1 MNRFLLLRRAAVASL
16 TAAFVFAQAPVAAD
30 ALAGSWQGTLV
41 AGPQRL
47 EVALH
52 VTRDGER
59 LAATFDSL
67 SQGATD
73 IAASSVQ
80 FDDGTLTVVLPIG
93 ARFVAKLEPAAGET
107 PKQLVGTWEQGPAK
121 LPLRLRSV
129 VKVEGPPRPQTPQPP
144 FPYAI
149 EEVRFGHDPARGLAA
164 SFQTGA
170 PAEPT
175 PTHVT
180 LAGTLTVPAGAGP
193 HPAVV
198 LISGSGPQDRDESLM
213 GHQPFW
219 ILADHLSRHGIA
231 VLRYDDRGVAASTGD
246 FEQATTA
253 DFAVDAAAALRF
265 LATRDEIDPKR
276 LGLVGHSEGGIVA
289 PLVATGDDGAR
300 VAFVALLAP
309 PAVNLKD
316 VILHQ
321 SRLIAGAGGASAA
334 AVETTLALNDRV
346 LAAIG
351 EHADPAER
359 ARAVRAVVEA
369 HFAERGEDKTAAEE
383 LEAALRGAQSA
394 DTPWMHWLLRYE
406 PTDALKQLRCPVLA
420 VFGGKD
426 LQVDPAQNR
435 PPLTEA
441 LEASGNAAVEVVT
454 LEGLNHLLQRAA
466 TGAPSE
472 YGTIEQT
479 IAPEALERITAW
491 LRATTGLD

>member
-1 MNRFLLLRRAAVASL
+1 MNRPVLLRSAAAGLL
-16 TAAFVFAQAPVAAD
+16 TAAFAFAQAPVDSD
-30 ALAGSWQGTLV
+30 ALSGSWQGTLV

-52 VTRDGER
+52 LTRDGER
-59 LAATFDSL
+59 YRATFDSL
-67 SQGATD
+67 SQGATG
-73 IAASSVQ
+73 IGATSVQ
-80 FDDGTLTVVLPIG
+80 FDGTALTVVLPIG
-93 ARFVAKLEPAAGET
+93 ARFLATLEPANGET

-129 VKVEGPPRPQTPQPP
+129 EKVEGPKRPQTPQPP
-144 FPYAI
+144 FPYTI

-164 SFQTGA
+164 SFHAGA

-175 PTHVT
+175 PTQVT
-180 LAGTLTVPAGAGP
+180 LAGTLTVPAGEGP

-198 LISGSGPQDRDESLM
+198 LISGSGPQDRDETLM

-231 VLRYDDRGVAASTGD
+231 VLRYDDRGVGASTGD

-265 LATRDEIDPKR
+265 LATRDDVDAKR

-309 PAVNLKD
+309 PAVNIKD

-321 SRLIAGAGGASAA
+321 SRLIARAGGAGDAD
-334 AVETTLALNDRV
+334 VEPTVTLNDRI

-351 EHADPAER
+351 EHTDAAER
-359 ARAVRAVVEA
+359 AQAVRALVEA
-369 HFAERGEDKTAAEE
+369 HFAERDEAPDDAE
-383 LEAALRGAQSA
+383 LAAALRGAQSA

-406 PTDALKQLRCPVLA
+406 PTDALQKLRCPVLA
-420 VFGGKD
+420 VFGEKD

-441 LEASGNAAVEVVT
+441 LAAGGNEAVEVVT
-454 LEGLNHLLQRAA
+454 LEGLNHLLQRAT
-466 TGAPSE
+466 TGAPTE

-479 IAPEALERITAW
+479 IAPEALERITTW
-491 LRATTGLD
+491 LRAAAGLD